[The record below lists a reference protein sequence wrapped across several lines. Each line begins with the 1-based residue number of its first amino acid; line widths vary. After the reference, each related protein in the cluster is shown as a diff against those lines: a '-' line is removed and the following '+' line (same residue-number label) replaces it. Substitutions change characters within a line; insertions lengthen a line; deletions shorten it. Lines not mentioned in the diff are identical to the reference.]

1 MKESAKIAIT
11 LARKYANDYGID
23 PDFYKNTDIHIHAPE
38 GAIPKDGP
46 SAGVTLTT
54 SLISALSGI
63 PVRHEIAMTGEITLT
78 GSVLPIGG
86 LKEKTIAAFREKKT
100 VVLIPKN
107 NVSDLSEIN
116 EEVRKALKIIP
127 VENVKQV
134 LKLALNRQTPLKKV
148 GVLPKSK
155 DINGQMSIKI

>member
-1 MKESAKIAIT
+1 
-11 LARKYANDYGID
+11 
-23 PDFYKNTDIHIHAPE
+23 
-38 GAIPKDGP
+38 
-46 SAGVTLTT
+46 
-54 SLISALSGI
+54 
-63 PVRHEIAMTGEITLT
+63 MTGEITLT

-116 EEVRKALKIIP
+116 EEVRNALKIIP

-134 LKLALNRQTPLKKV
+134 LKLALNRQTPPKKV
-148 GVLPKSK
+148 GLLPKSK
-155 DINGQMSIKI
+155 DMNGQMSIKI